1 VKKQLLSAI
10 VLLGLTAGLTHAAIS
25 GVSWQ
30 YNNDT
35 RTHVFARGVAITPDT
50 VTTTGTMQNAT
61 NGCNTVPALP
71 AGVTLTYLTN
81 TTCVLGGTPTA
92 TAPTQIYHVHFR
104 ASAGADSVTHL
115 TITVGPVTNL
125 KYPSIV
131 TGTVGKSMTA
141 VTPTLGLSSGTI
153 TYSADSALPSGLSL
167 ASGTG
172 VISGTAAAP
181 FAGRTYVITATNGTD
196 TTSTSLVIQVKAAA
210 NFSAWSG
217 HRTITVNPAG
227 LNLATSVTNFPV
239 LVRLGNG
246 NSDIFT
252 ASATGADVR
261 FTTNDS
267 VSVLPYHIERWDATA
282 KRAEIWVTLP
292 LVSNASPTTFLMHYG
307 MAGQTTTS
315 NGAETFSTQNGFQAV
330 WHMNAAAV
338 ANEVDVTSNAIAATP
353 TGTTSITTGAVGV
366 ARNFDGSSYLTAT
379 GSAGGPLNFNQNA
392 GWTIGAWVTMDAP
405 TNQRSIVTKSNFQ
418 YALQTSYDNANGA
431 SGPRWETVE
440 YQVITGRSGWPHA
453 FSSPDSMRGGE
464 WIYVVGV
471 SKGGALY
478 SYANGGLSGASPPGN
493 EWNNSTTAR
502 NTTTDVAIGGMF
514 ENNTAGLTRGWV
526 GDIDEV
532 QLSSVPRDS
541 NWIRLSYATQK
552 PNTSAVTVAGTVGI
566 LPGVGSA
573 FANTF
578 SAKTANGSFV
588 FAIPA
593 GANGG
598 RIAVLDL
605 NGRPIWSSSV
615 NAGAREV
622 SWNRSAT
629 LARGMYFARFTAAD
643 GRAFETRI
651 AITR

>member
-1 VKKQLLSAI
+1 MKKKLLPAA
-10 VLLGLTAGLTHAAIS
+10 LLLCLTAGLTHAAIS

-30 YNNDT
+30 YNNAT

-125 KYPSIV
+125 TYPTLVS
-131 TGTVGKSMTA
+131 GAVGKPLTA

-153 TYSADSALPSGLSL
+153 TYTADSALPSGLTL
-167 ASGTG
+167 ASSTG
-172 VISGTAAAP
+172 VISGTATAP
-181 FAGRTYVITATNGTD
+181 FAARTYVIKASNGTD
-196 TTSTSLVIQVKAAA
+196 STSTSVRIEAKAAA
-210 NFSAWSG
+210 NYSAWSG
-217 HRTITVNPAG
+217 HRVITVNPAG

-246 NSDIFT
+246 NADIFT

-267 VSVLPYHIERWDATA
+267 ATALPFHIERWDATA
-282 KRAEIWVTLP
+282 KRAEIWVTVP
-292 LVSNASPTTFLMHYG
+292 SVSNVSATTFLMHYG
-307 MAGQTTTS
+307 MAGQTTAS
-315 NGAETFSTQNGFQAV
+315 SGPETFSTQNGFAAV
-330 WHMNAAAV
+330 WHMNASAASTETD
-338 ANEVDVTSNAIAATP
+338 ATANAIVATP
-353 TGTTSITTGAVGV
+353 TGTTSNASSAVGV
-366 ARNFDGSSYLTAT
+366 GRNFDGSSYLTAA

-418 YALQTSYDNANGA
+418 YALQTSYDNSNGA

-478 SYANGGLSGASPPGN
+478 SYANGGLAGSSPPGN

-514 ENNTAGLTRGWV
+514 ENNAASLTRGWV

-532 QLSSVPRDS
+532 QISSVPRDS

-552 PNTSAVTVAGTVGI
+552 PNSSAVTVAGTVGI

-629 LARGMYFARFTAAD
+629 LARGMYFARFTAVD
-643 GRAFETRI
+643 GRSWETRI
-651 AITR
+651 AVTR